1 MGNATGRRI
10 AEKNITI
17 PAGKLVG
24 IRQDLNILR
33 SSKGTTVLAVHE
45 GKASTHGTGAGF
57 FNGDVIKYLPVATLK
72 NVFFK
77 VQQSAREKIASG
89 KESKSPMGSA
99 DGEFVPTNNPNFD
112 GIEIGFNPMQTHL
125 FMDTLG
131 RVIKHADE
139 VTITGNKMFA
149 RGKIEYYGEE
159 DVPAK
164 AGEAAT
170 KGKLLQPTGVIPT
183 IEAATEQVKA
193 KPSGYQES
201 LFSQREG
208 PEEETLQAMNLN
220 QAVGKVKG
228 VINKAQ
234 QRKVLPEGAFKG
246 VDPSVVNAIQS
257 VFYAPN
263 KTIVDRIE
271 GLKDNFFARLAQKT
285 VDQFRSIRDV
295 SPIGYMMA
303 RLSQSVDGAL
313 EGLLFYGKVIN
324 DAGALNIQKGTK
336 GMYDILKPLGIEVDR
351 FQIWIALNR
360 EQNLPAEKRSP
371 NLDSLRATK
380 DDLNAGTMDNGQNRN
395 DVYEKALKE
404 LMGLNRSVLDVAKS
418 KGLIDDEAYDRFA
431 NDAFYI
437 PFYREME
444 DGKVES
450 IQSSSTLTNKHFS
463 KALKGQNE
471 KAFGDLME
479 NTLRNWS
486 HILSASMKNGA
497 AVQTMNDAE
506 RMMFVSKVTPSHK
519 GTDVVKVMEDGKQQ
533 LYRVH
538 DPFLLESISNITF
551 LGKPNAFLD
560 VAKDFRN
567 ILRFG
572 VTISPAFKVSNLFKD
587 SISSMAVSGLE
598 KSPWGNVVGTW
609 AETKRGSP
617 AYIEALAG
625 GGIFN
630 FGTSLEGDQA
640 ALIKKLIA
648 RGVDPKT
655 ILSSPEGIKDGLKA
669 LYKAYEDLGNRTE
682 AVNRLALYKQLRAK
696 GLNHLEASF
705 QARDL
710 LDFSMQGSSGAFR
723 YLTQTVPFMNA
734 RMQGLYKLG
743 RDGILPTSRVLYNS
757 LTDKPIEA
765 DDAKKAQ
772 AFTLVTVSTMLAS
785 MALYLAFKDDDDFKK
800 REQWDRDNFWWI
812 KLPGMDSALRIPKP
826 FEIGAFGTIA
836 ERVLEQ
842 IVDQEAEGKQFGD
855 SMSHMLWNTFSMNP
869 VPQWVKPLV
878 DLYANKDSFTGAPI
892 ETAGMEKLSKAERM
906 TDTTSPLAIALGGV
920 LNIVL
925 PESKELSPIQTD
937 YMIKSYFG
945 WLGGTAAA
953 ASHYAV
959 MPFKEGSYPDANW
972 QDRVSLGFVK
982 SLPSTQ
988 STYVT
993 AFYENNKAI
1002 QQAYA
1007 DMRHYAEIGDYD
1019 KVIEIQEEK
1028 GDKIMLEKMYDKT
1041 SKEIA
1046 NVRKQIRVI
1055 TSDESMDGESKKE
1068 EIDRLKELISMLAE
1082 QAESVRKSMK

>member
-1 MGNATGRRI
+1 
-10 AEKNITI
+10 
-17 PAGKLVG
+17 
-24 IRQDLNILR
+24 
-33 SSKGTTVLAVHE
+33 
-45 GKASTHGTGAGF
+45 
-57 FNGDVIKYLPVATLK
+57 
-72 NVFFK
+72 
-77 VQQSAREKIASG
+77 
-89 KESKSPMGSA
+89 
-99 DGEFVPTNNPNFD
+99 
-112 GIEIGFNPMQTHL
+112 
-125 FMDTLG
+125 
-131 RVIKHADE
+131 
-139 VTITGNKMFA
+139 
-149 RGKIEYYGEE
+149 
-159 DVPAK
+159 
-164 AGEAAT
+164 
-170 KGKLLQPTGVIPT
+170 
-183 IEAATEQVKA
+183 
-193 KPSGYQES
+193 
-201 LFSQREG
+201 
-208 PEEETLQAMNLN
+208 
-220 QAVGKVKG
+220 
-228 VINKAQ
+228 
-234 QRKVLPEGAFKG
+234 
-246 VDPSVVNAIQS
+246 
-257 VFYAPN
+257 
-263 KTIVDRIE
+263 
-271 GLKDNFFARLAQKT
+271 
-285 VDQFRSIRDV
+285 
-295 SPIGYMMA
+295 
-303 RLSQSVDGAL
+303 
-313 EGLLFYGKVIN
+313 
-324 DAGALNIQKGTK
+324 
-336 GMYDILKPLGIEVDR
+336 
-351 FQIWIALNR
+351 
-360 EQNLPAEKRSP
+360 
-371 NLDSLRATK
+371 
-380 DDLNAGTMDNGQNRN
+380 
-395 DVYEKALKE
+395 
-404 LMGLNRSVLDVAKS
+404 VAKS

-437 PFYREME
+437 PFYREMD

-463 KALKGQNE
+463 EALKGNNE
-471 KAFGDLME
+471 KSFGDLME

-519 GTDVVKVMEDGKQQ
+519 GTDIVKVMEDGKQQ

-538 DPFLLESISNITF
+538 DPFLLESVSNITF

-609 AETKRGSP
+609 ADTKRGSP

-655 ILSSPEGIKDGLKA
+655 ILSSPEGVKDGLKD

-734 RMQGLYKLG
+734 RLQGLYKLG

-892 ETAGMEKLSKAERM
+892 ETTGMEKLSKAERM

-1007 DMRHYAEIGDYD
+1007 DMRHYAEIGDYE
-1019 KVIEIQEEK
+1019 KVIQIQEEK
-1028 GDKIMLEKMYDKT
+1028 GDQIMLEKVYDKT

-1055 TSDESMDGESKKE
+1055 TNDEGMDGESKRE

-1082 QAESVRKSMK
+1082 QAESLRKSMK